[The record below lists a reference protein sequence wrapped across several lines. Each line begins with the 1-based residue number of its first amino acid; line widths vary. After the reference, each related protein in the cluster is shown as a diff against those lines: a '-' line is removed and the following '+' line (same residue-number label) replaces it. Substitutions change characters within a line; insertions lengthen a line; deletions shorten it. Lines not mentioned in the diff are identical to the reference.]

1 MVGFRD
7 IELNKKNVMMKQKPQ
22 VLFTDKK
29 VTKKIQK
36 ILSIYFSEIKTNRFI
51 DALNFFYQN

>member
-36 ILSIYFSEIKTNRFI
+36 ILSINFSEIKTNRFI

>member
-29 VTKKIQK
+29 VTKKI
-36 ILSIYFSEIKTNRFI
+36 
-51 DALNFFYQN
+51 